1 MKYIITENQRSFIRR
16 YSQLKELIDE
26 GIDVLSQDDDICSYS
41 FSDFL
46 SEVSWQ
52 VSDKVNSLNLPDN
65 YIGEVHRWVR
75 FNFTTYIREEFDKL
89 MQLEPIPHM
98 AYGSDRNFF
107 NLLSIIYKK
116 LLK

>member
-1 MKYIITENQRSFIRR
+1 MKYIITENQQSFIRR

-26 GIDVLSQDDDICSYS
+26 GIDVLSQDDDLCGYS

-52 VSDKVNSLNLPDN
+52 VADKVKSLHLPDN

-75 FNFTTYIREEFDKL
+75 FNFTAYVREEFDKL
-89 MQLEPIPHM
+89 MSK
-98 AYGSDRNFF
+98 YDC
-107 NLLSIIYKK
+107 
-116 LLK
+116 

>member
-1 MKYIITENQRSFIRR
+1 MKIIITENQRSFIRR

-89 MQLEPIPHM
+89 MNKH
-98 AYGSDRNFF
+98 NC
-107 NLLSIIYKK
+107 
-116 LLK
+116 